1 MSYAYPLSAM
11 KRSIKPK
18 IGVKLVHVSHG
29 LFKERNV
36 KDQGHKGQLVIRK
49 MRYNFL
55 REGHANFK
63 LGRSMQFVECV
74 DTL

>member
-1 MSYAYPLSAM
+1 V

-29 LFKERNV
+29 LFKERKV

-49 MRYNFL
+49 MCYNFL
-55 REGHANFK
+55 RECHANFK
-63 LGRSMQFVECV
+63 LGTSMQYVECA